1 MGIGDW
7 AQSPIPIPIEINLI
21 LNKINIF
28 STSNLINIQN
38 GLEFSNSNEKKD
50 YLITLI
56 DDKIYPSLNLIMNN
70 YNNVDSDKSNEIE
83 SKLNEFKDYSQIV
96 KNNLKSQE
104 KIEASQNALNAL
116 KTIIEEEILNY
127 LKESFSNLDLLITN
141 NNTIDLTL
149 KKENRR
155 RNLVDVHIN
164 YIQEAFDLFQKN
176 YLKKTNELKSAAEI
190 INLQKE
196 YSNFQSILKNSVK
209 NVGNPIPNYLDILK
223 NYLSDSQFTSFSNK
237 LNNQLANINT
247 YVNDFLTKESAII
260 DESLNLVIK
269 ILPDLFNSN
278 KNLFKSSID
287 TSLLNLYNII
297 MPNVNNVDKSE
308 SNTINNIA
316 IGSYTAHLPNNNYNF
331 NSAVNNLK
339 YKNIIKFYYNNDYT
353 FTIDLSSNNVVSL
366 SSSFQTSNKRGGF
379 NGIIADMTISIKFF
393 NNFVIERV
401 DFQAI
406 NENKDAN
413 YNTWTE
419 DLGHDRYCCKRIIGI
434 CTKRCTKDYWY
445 NRKSKSFTE
454 KPFKTSF
461 KKTYQN

>member
-1 MGIGDW
+1 
-7 AQSPIPIPIEINLI
+7 
-21 LNKINIF
+21 
-28 STSNLINIQN
+28 
-38 GLEFSNSNEKKD
+38 
-50 YLITLI
+50 
-56 DDKIYPSLNLIMNN
+56 MNN

-104 KIEASQNALNAL
+104 KIESSQNALNTL